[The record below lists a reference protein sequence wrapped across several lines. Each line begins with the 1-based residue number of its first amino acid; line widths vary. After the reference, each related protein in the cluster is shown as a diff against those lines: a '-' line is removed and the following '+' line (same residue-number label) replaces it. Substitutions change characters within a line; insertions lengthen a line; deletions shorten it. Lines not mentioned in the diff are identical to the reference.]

1 MAKIWGCYV
10 NLVRC
15 EERRQR
21 LERNLK
27 ELGIA
32 QRYERFRAISGDE
45 QNARDR
51 GLNAGEFGIWQT
63 WLELLSNISTA
74 TTSEWD
80 YLHVLEDDAEISSQ
94 FIDFCD
100 QLSGSEPVFDLL
112 VTDMYVNPSIHR
124 TLAEQHDQMKRRDAI
139 KILRDVYSGCLS
151 SVMIHRD
158 RVTSVLRLLEDVWT
172 QPGQLLPLDNT
183 LRRLLH
189 EKRLSIARTAPF
201 LTSVREED
209 VLQSSIQPRQNQLV
223 EVVLT
228 QALCT
233 HLRRQLSTLEDN
245 EDLASISQLLIRLS
259 EAKNS
264 NQSRRTRRLL
274 TEQMLHIAEKESLL
288 MYARDPR
295 LDAEPDNGQ
304 LKR

>member
-1 MAKIWGCYV
+1 MANIRGFYV
-10 NLVRC
+10 NLDHC

-32 QRYERFRAISGDE
+32 QRYERYRAISGDE
-45 QNARDR
+45 ENARDR

-63 WLELLSNISTA
+63 WLELLRNISTA
-74 TTSEWD
+74 TASEWD

-100 QLSGSEPVFDLL
+100 QLSGSEPVFDVL

-124 TLAEQHDQMKRRDAI
+124 ALAEQHDQMKWRDAI
-139 KILRDVYSGCLS
+139 KIRRDVYSGCLS
-151 SVMIHRD
+151 SVMIHRS
-158 RVTSVLRLLEDVWT
+158 RVSSVLRMLEDVWR

-183 LRRLLH
+183 LRRLMH

-209 VLQSSIQPRQNQLV
+209 VLQSSIQPRQNQSV
-223 EVVLT
+223 DVVLT

-245 EDLASISQLLIRLS
+245 EDLASISQLLIQLS
-259 EAKNS
+259 DAKNS
-264 NQSRRTRRLL
+264 DQSRRTRRLL
-274 TEQMLHIAEKESLL
+274 TKQMLRIAEDESLL
-288 MYARDPR
+288 IYARDPR
-295 LDAEPDNGQ
+295 LDAEPDNDQ
-304 LKR
+304 LNR

>member
-1 MAKIWGCYV
+1 MANIRGFYV
-10 NLVRC
+10 NLDHC

-27 ELGIA
+27 RLEIA
-32 QRYERFRAISGDE
+32 QRYERFPAISGDE
-45 QNARDR
+45 QNAEVR
-51 GLNAGEFGIWQT
+51 GMNAGEFGIWQT
-63 WLELLSNISTA
+63 WLELLRNVSTTA
-74 TTSEWD
+74 TSDWD

-100 QLSGSEPVFDLL
+100 QLSGSEPVFHLL
-112 VTDMYVNPSIHR
+112 VTDMYVNPSIYR
-124 TLAEQHDQMKRRDAI
+124 ALAEQHNQMKWRDTI
-139 KILRDVYSGCLS
+139 KIRRDVYSGCLS
-151 SVMIHRD
+151 SVMIHRG
-158 RVTSVLRLLEDVWT
+158 RVTSVLRLLEDIWT

-183 LRRLLH
+183 LRRLMH
-189 EKRLSIARTAPF
+189 ERRLSIARTAPF
-201 LTSVREED
+201 LTSVREAD
-209 VLQSSIQPRQNQLV
+209 VLQSSIQPRKNQSV
-223 EVVLT
+223 DVVLT
-228 QALCT
+228 QSLCT

-264 NQSRRTRRLL
+264 DQSRRTRRLL

>member
-10 NLVRC
+10 NLDRC

-63 WLELLSNISTA
+63 WLELLRNISTA

-158 RVTSVLRLLEDVWT
+158 RVTSVQRMLEDVWT

-233 HLRRQLSTLEDN
+233 HLRRQLSTLDDN
-245 EDLASISQLLIRLS
+245 EDLASISHLLIQLS
-259 EAKNS
+259 DAKNS

-274 TEQMLHIAEKESLL
+274 TKQMLRIAENESLL
-288 MYARDPR
+288 MYARDQR
-295 LDAEPDNGQ
+295 LDAEPDNDQ

>member
-1 MAKIWGCYV
+1 MANIRGFYV
-10 NLVRC
+10 NLDHC

-32 QRYERFRAISGDE
+32 QRYERYRAISGDE
-45 QNARDR
+45 ENARDR

-63 WLELLSNISTA
+63 WLELLRNISTA
-74 TTSEWD
+74 TASEWD

-100 QLSGSEPVFDLL
+100 QLSGSEPVFDVL

-124 TLAEQHDQMKRRDAI
+124 ALAEQHDQMKWRDAI
-139 KILRDVYSGCLS
+139 KIRRDVYSGCLS
-151 SVMIHRD
+151 SVMIHRG
-158 RVTSVLRLLEDVWT
+158 RVSSVLRMLEDVWR

-183 LRRLLH
+183 LRRLMH

-209 VLQSSIQPRQNQLV
+209 VLQSSIQPRQNQSV
-223 EVVLT
+223 DVVLT

-245 EDLASISQLLIRLS
+245 EDLASISQLLIQLS
-259 EAKNS
+259 DAKNS
-264 NQSRRTRRLL
+264 DQSRRTRRLL
-274 TEQMLHIAEKESLL
+274 TKQMLRIAEDESLL
-288 MYARDPR
+288 IYARDPR
-295 LDAEPDNGQ
+295 LDAEPDNDQ
-304 LKR
+304 LNR

>member
-1 MAKIWGCYV
+1 MAKIRGFYV
-10 NLVRC
+10 NLDHC

-27 ELGIA
+27 RLEIA
-32 QRYERFRAISGDE
+32 QRYERFPAISGDE
-45 QNARDR
+45 QNAEVR
-51 GLNAGEFGIWQT
+51 GMNAGEFGIWQT
-63 WLELLSNISTA
+63 WLELLRNVSTTA
-74 TTSEWD
+74 TSDWD

-100 QLSGSEPVFDLL
+100 QLSGSEPVFHLL
-112 VTDMYVNPSIHR
+112 VTDMYVNPSIYR
-124 TLAEQHDQMKRRDAI
+124 ALAEQHDQMKWRDAI
-139 KILRDVYSGCLS
+139 KIRRDVYSGCLS
-151 SVMIHRD
+151 SVMIHRG
-158 RVTSVLRLLEDVWT
+158 RVTSVLRLLEDIWT

-183 LRRLLH
+183 LRRLMH
-189 EKRLSIARTAPF
+189 ERRLSIARTAPF
-201 LTSVREED
+201 LTSVREAD
-209 VLQSSIQPRQNQLV
+209 VLQSSIQPRKNQSV
-223 EVVLT
+223 DVVLT

-233 HLRRQLSTLEDN
+233 HLRRRLSTLEDN

-264 NQSRRTRRLL
+264 DQSRRTRRLL

>member
-1 MAKIWGCYV
+1 MANIRGFYV
-10 NLVRC
+10 NLDHC

-32 QRYERFRAISGDE
+32 QRYERYRAISGDE
-45 QNARDR
+45 ENARDR

-63 WLELLSNISTA
+63 WLELLRNISTA
-74 TTSEWD
+74 TASEWD

-100 QLSGSEPVFDLL
+100 QLSGSEPVFDVL

-124 TLAEQHDQMKRRDAI
+124 ALAEQHDQMKWRDAI
-139 KILRDVYSGCLS
+139 KIRRDVYSGCLS
-151 SVMIHRD
+151 SVMIHRG
-158 RVTSVLRLLEDVWT
+158 RVSSVLRMLEDVWR
-172 QPGQLLPLDNT
+172 QPGKLLPLDNT
-183 LRRLLH
+183 LRRLMH

-209 VLQSSIQPRQNQLV
+209 VLQSSIQPRQNQSV
-223 EVVLT
+223 DVVLT

-245 EDLASISQLLIRLS
+245 EDLASISQLLIQLS
-259 EAKNS
+259 DAKNS
-264 NQSRRTRRLL
+264 DQSRRTRRLL
-274 TEQMLHIAEKESLL
+274 TKQMLRIAENESLL

-295 LDAEPDNGQ
+295 LDAEPDTDQ

>member
-1 MAKIWGCYV
+1 M
-10 NLVRC
+10 
-15 EERRQR
+15 
-21 LERNLK
+21 
-27 ELGIA
+27 
-32 QRYERFRAISGDE
+32 
-45 QNARDR
+45 
-51 GLNAGEFGIWQT
+51 NAGEFGIWQT
-63 WLELLSNISTA
+63 WLELLRNVSTTA
-74 TTSEWD
+74 TSDWD

-100 QLSGSEPVFDLL
+100 QLSGSEPVFHLL
-112 VTDMYVNPSIHR
+112 VTDMYVNPSIYR
-124 TLAEQHDQMKRRDAI
+124 ALAEQHNQMKWRDTI
-139 KILRDVYSGCLS
+139 KIRRDVYSGCLS
-151 SVMIHRD
+151 SVMIHRG
-158 RVTSVLRLLEDVWT
+158 RVTSVLRLLEDIWT

-183 LRRLLH
+183 LRRLMH
-189 EKRLSIARTAPF
+189 ERRLSIARTAPF
-201 LTSVREED
+201 LTSVREAD
-209 VLQSSIQPRQNQLV
+209 VLQSSIQPRQNQSV
-223 EVVLT
+223 DVVLT

>member
-10 NLVRC
+10 NLDRC

-158 RVTSVLRLLEDVWT
+158 RVTSVQRMLEDVWT

-233 HLRRQLSTLEDN
+233 HLRRQLSTLDDN
-245 EDLASISQLLIRLS
+245 EDLASISHLLIQLS
-259 EAKNS
+259 DAKNS

-274 TEQMLHIAEKESLL
+274 TKQMLRIAENESLL
-288 MYARDPR
+288 MYARDQR
-295 LDAEPDNGQ
+295 LDAEPDNDQ
-304 LKR
+304 LQR